1 MALQNLKSKNLADGK
16 WQVGWF
22 DTGIYRAVQQQSEQ
36 VKEQC
41 LRCTDINALYPRWLL
56 KPVGSTKMST
66 AKHLCYVQLSVTQ

>member
-1 MALQNLKSKNLADGK
+1 MASDK
-16 WQVGWF
+16 WSGLIWQKREWKYR
-22 DTGIYRAVQQQSEQ
+22 IYRAVQQQSEQ

-41 LRCTDINALYPRWLL
+41 LRSTDINALCPGWLL